1 MHKRQGSALI
11 LVITISTLLL
21 LITCA
26 AALNSISN
34 ISLTNE
40 EKIKT
45 KLEFACESGL
55 KRAKAKIEE
64 SFNNSF
70 LTYLE
75 PEISFQGTDY
85 DDTDKTPEE
94 KKYSDETYTPGNPAY
109 YSFIYHSNED
119 NRDIV
124 VKYAITED
132 IDWQKSQSY
141 TTYKLNIES
150 IAYSPGYGWVG
161 MTEKSA
167 ARRTTLFMYQ
177 VFFQNDLEILPGP
190 NFDLKGLIHTNENL
204 YLNANSGST
213 LKIFTDS
220 LTSAEQIFRG
230 RLDRNE
236 TTGTVEISTGNEDGD
251 LITMEDGDD
260 ANNSGWKD
268 IASEKWTG
276 TLRDKNLGATRL
288 EAPKL
293 ESFQP
298 GGYYDNNSGLK
309 IQVIAKG
316 KTTSKTTYKIT
327 YNGSSTTYTSTQ
339 LGGALKDTEMYD
351 RREYGTSKKV
361 RVTNVDIQ
369 KLASM
374 VGYPTNGLIYM
385 TRDDAVADSDNDPY
399 TPDSTRNVAGF
410 KLYNGSTLP
419 AATTFVSNLPT
430 YIKGDFNL
438 HSSSDSSADTWKPC
452 AVIADAIDLL
462 SNNWQDSA
470 SNTTQTASSTTY
482 NTVFITGNVP
492 TKSGQYSG
500 GLENFPRFLENWDG
514 KNVNISGGFIQLFRS
529 NYATGLWGGSYY
541 SPPTRNWKNED
552 RFANLTDLPP
562 TYANLFPS
570 ANLGLAFSNWTKIS
584 KSEATLGEN

>member
-1 MHKRQGSALI
+1 MKRRQGSALI
-11 LVITISTLLL
+11 LVITLSTLLL
-21 LITCA
+21 LVALA
-26 AALNSISN
+26 AAINSVSN
-34 ISLTNE
+34 VGLTNE

-45 KLEFACESGL
+45 RLEFACESGL

-64 SFNNSF
+64 SFNNSS

-75 PEISFQGTDY
+75 PIVLFQGTDM
-85 DDTDKTPEE
+85 DDTGKTPDE

-109 YSFIYHSNED
+109 YSFKYHSNDD
-119 NRDIV
+119 NRDIF
-124 VKYAITED
+124 VKYAITQD
-132 IDWQKSQSY
+132 VSWQKSQCY
-141 TTYKLNIES
+141 TTYKLKIES
-150 IAYSPGYGWVG
+150 IAYSPGYGFVG

-190 NFDLKGLIHTNENL
+190 NFSLKGLIHTNENM
-204 YLNANSGST
+204 YLNAENT
-213 LKIFTDS
+213 LNIYTDS
-220 LTSAEQIFRG
+220 ITSAKEIYRR
-230 RLDRNE
+230 RLDSNSVS
-236 TTGTVEISTGNEDGD
+236 GTVNISSENQDGQ
-251 LITMEDGDD
+251 LTEMNIGED
-260 ANNSGWKD
+260 ANNQDWTNIESQNWK
-268 IASEKWTG
+268 G

-309 IQVIAKG
+309 IQVVAKG
-316 KTTSKTTYKIT
+316 KTLSKITYNIT

-339 LGGALKDTEMYD
+339 LNGALKDTEMYD
-351 RREYGTSKKV
+351 RREYGTSKKI

-369 KLASM
+369 KLASA

-399 TPDSTRNVAGF
+399 TPDSSRNVTGF

-438 HSSSDSSADTWKPC
+438 HSSTDASVDTWKPC

-462 SNNWQDSA
+462 SNSWLDSA
-470 SNTTQTASSTTY
+470 SNTTQTASSTTF

-492 TKSGQYSG
+492 TEYGQYSG
-500 GLENFPRFLENWDG
+500 GLENFPRFLENWSG

-529 NYATGLWGGSYY
+529 NYATGLWGGGYY
-541 SPPTRNWKNED
+541 SPPVRNWQSED

-562 TYANLFPS
+562 AYANLFPS
-570 ANLGLAFSNWTKIS
+570 TNLGLGFSNWTKIS
-584 KSEATLGEN
+584 KSEATLGED